1 MNHRSTGTRTP
12 SSWRRKIPVI
22 LCILITIGA
31 KRSAIY
37 RLFLSKA
44 IVLGVVGGVGGFI
57 VGTGAAMMLGPQ
69 LAGLQVSPMPLLLL
83 LAIVVAVLIALAG
96 SILPV
101 YQAARF
107 DPAVIMQE
115 V

>member
-1 MNHRSTGTRTP
+1 M
-12 SSWRRKIPVI
+12 I
-22 LCILITIGA
+22 
-31 KRSAIY
+31 
-37 RLFLSKA
+37 
-44 IVLGVVGGVGGFI
+44 
-57 VGTGAAMMLGPQ
+57 LGPQ

-83 LAIVVAVLIALAG
+83 LAVVVAVLIALAG